1 LIVGVGIDIVDLE
14 DFRARLTDDL
24 IRELFLPDEI
34 SYSSSRARPWESY
47 AARFAAKEAVMK
59 ALGAG
64 LSQGLSW
71 KDVEVRREESGE
83 LELRMTGTALA
94 RARERG
100 VSSARLSVAHS
111 RRSAVAVV
119 VLEAESGPAREAP

>member
-1 LIVGVGIDIVDLE
+1 LIVGVGVDIVDLE

-24 IRELFLPDEI
+24 IQELFLPDEI

-83 LELRMTGTALA
+83 LGLRMTGAALE
-94 RARERG
+94 RARGRG
-100 VSSARLSVAHS
+100 AASSRLSVAHS

-119 VLEAESGPAREAP
+119 VLEDARGAAREDA